1 MKKLFAMLLV
11 LLMVFALVGCK
22 TTTDDG
28 GGAATPPP
36 SGGATDGGGGE
47 ESPSAAVYDSGVR
60 RFTIFNN
67 NLDGMTASEQPWAEG
82 NSTMYQGYS
91 LSEYME
97 KNFLIQ
103 PAEGTL
109 VLAVA
114 GSDLFAANIELD
126 VFKQLYLA
134 LEGSDKVPVTCGP
147 ANNNM
152 ANPFKLQM
160 LLVGDE
166 AILMTNVGKD
176 KITDWTDYLVQ
187 NETPFADAETYDVVK
202 ADGSTETVAKADLG
216 GLDMTTIKSIV
227 PTGFQ
232 A

>member
-36 SGGATDGGGGE
+36 SGGATDGGGTDT
-47 ESPSAAVYDSGVR
+47 PATVYDSGVR
-60 RFTIFNN
+60 RITIFNN
-67 NLDGMTASEQPWAEG
+67 NVEGMTTSEQPWAEG
-82 NSTMYQGYS
+82 STTMYQGYS
-91 LSEYME
+91 LSEYLE
-97 KNFLIQ
+97 KNLLIQ
-103 PAEGTL
+103 PAEGT
-109 VLAVA
+109 VIMMVA
-114 GSDLFAANIELD
+114 GSDLYGMTVELD
-126 VFKQLYLA
+126 VFKQMYLA
-134 LEGSDKVPVTCGP
+134 LEGSDKVPVTCGA
-147 ANNNM
+147 ANNNK
-152 ANPFKLQM
+152 ANPFNIQM
-160 LLVGDE
+160 MLVGDE

-176 KITDWTDYLVQ
+176 KITDWTDYLAQ

-202 ADGSTETVAKADLG
+202 ADGTTETVAKADLG